1 MFRIIFCSFLLLFV
15 TINGYCQLK
24 NDGSKNF
31 NHFEGSINLFK
42 KTLNDT
48 TFYVY
53 YVKGQ
58 KIRIDIL
65 EKSVNS
71 NSIENYLL
79 FDLENKSIVA
89 ISPTRKLYIPL
100 QTGKYKKA
108 EDKNFVIIKSNNKK
122 VVTGYQCYQWRVK
135 NVEMNTEMTY
145 WVAAENFTF
154 FEDLLKLWNRT
165 EKHAVFYLQI
175 PEINGFFPIESVERT
190 LLRDEKMKLLVT
202 GIKKNKIDDN
212 LFKIPADYKSYDQ

>member
-1 MFRIIFCSFLLLFV
+1 MFRILFLQIFILFFSTNIFCQSL
-15 TINGYCQLK
+15 NGVSY
-24 NDGSKNF
+24 SKNQ
-31 NHFEGSINLFK
+31 FEGSINLIK
-42 KTLNDT
+42 KTFSDT

-58 KIRIDIL
+58 KIRIDII
-65 EKSVNS
+65 EKSVSS
-71 NSIENYLL
+71 NSIDNYLL
-79 FDLENKSIVA
+79 FDLEKKSIVA

-108 EDKNFVIIKSNNKK
+108 EDKNFVIIKSNNQK
-122 VVTGYQCYQWRVK
+122 VVTGYKCYQWRVK

-154 FEDLLKLWNRT
+154 FEELLKLWNRT
-165 EKHAVFYLQI
+165 EKHAIFYLQI

-212 LFKIPADYKSYDQ
+212 LFKIPPDYKSYDQ

>member
-1 MFRIIFCSFLLLFV
+1 MIRTILFSFFLLINSIYLFGQV
-15 TINGYCQLK
+15 KSQGTSAGNQ
-24 NDGSKNF
+24 
-31 NHFEGSINLFK
+31 FEGSINLIK
-42 KTLNDT
+42 KTINDT

-53 YVKGQ
+53 YIKGQ
-58 KIRIDIL
+58 KIRIDIK

-122 VVTGYQCYQWRVK
+122 VVTGYECYQWRVR
-135 NVEMNTEMTY
+135 NAEMNTEMTY
-145 WVAAENFTF
+145 WVASENFTF
-154 FEDLLKLWNRT
+154 FEELLKLWNRT
-165 EKHAVFYLQI
+165 EKHAFFYLQI

-202 GIKKNKIDDN
+202 GIKKNKIDES